1 MEDQT
6 YIVLMLNVGVIWS
19 TTQKNGYAGQGSR
32 IVKMLLNLSQNIN
45 LPITATTT
53 TGAST

>member
-19 TTQKNGYAGQGSR
+19 TTQKNGYAGQGAR

-45 LPITATTT
+45 LPIAATTT